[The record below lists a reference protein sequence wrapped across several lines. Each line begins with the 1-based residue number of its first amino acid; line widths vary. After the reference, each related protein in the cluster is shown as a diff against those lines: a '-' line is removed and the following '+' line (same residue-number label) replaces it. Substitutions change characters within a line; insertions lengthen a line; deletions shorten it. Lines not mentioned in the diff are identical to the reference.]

1 MATKEIMDILP
12 VSIKKEVESL
22 SFLDKLQELRI
33 KVNKPLFLV
42 SNNKEHMTKYIC
54 NLEDVKV
61 ILQRISSYSIYAFED
76 EIKQGYITIRG
87 GHRVGICGSCV
98 IEKNSVKTIKNI
110 ASINIRIAR
119 EVKGCSK
126 NILPYLIS
134 ENRVLNTI
142 IISPPKCGKTT
153 ILRDLAKNISDGVE
167 SLSLS
172 GKNVSVIDERSEI
185 GSCYRGVPQMDIGIR
200 TDILDNCPKSEGI
213 IMAIRS
219 MAPQVVVCDEIGT
232 YFEGSKKTLQSKKY
246 WLAYNSNPK
255 GKVIIDDGAKE
266 ALVTKRKSL
275 LPAGIQSVHGTFNN
289 GEIISVID
297 STGLEIARGITNYNS
312 FDINLIKGCNSSLIK
327 ENLGYKNYD
336 EVIHANNLVIINDN
350 YTYEKEE

>member
-1 MATKEIMDILP
+1 MITKEIMNILP
-12 VSIKKEVESL
+12 TSIKMEIENL

-42 SNNKEHMTKYIC
+42 SNNKEHMTQYIC

-134 ENRVLNTI
+134 QDRVLNTI

-153 ILRDLAKNISDGVE
+153 ILRDLAKNISNGVE

-232 YFEGSKKTLQSKKY
+232 YKDMESILAALNSGVNLITTIHGFDVEDLNKRPVFKEIIENKVFERAVVL
-246 WLAYNSNPK
+246 SNRSGIATIEYIYDFTK
-255 GKVIIDDGAKE
+255 GEKVRRDIID
-266 ALVTKRKSL
+266 
-275 LPAGIQSVHGTFNN
+275 
-289 GEIISVID
+289 
-297 STGLEIARGITNYNS
+297 
-312 FDINLIKGCNSSLIK
+312 
-327 ENLGYKNYD
+327 
-336 EVIHANNLVIINDN
+336 
-350 YTYEKEE
+350 

>member
-232 YFEGSKKTLQSKKY
+232 YKDMESILAALNSGVNLITTIHGFDVDDLYKRPVFKEIIENKVFERAVVL
-246 WLAYNSNPK
+246 SNRSGIATIEYIYDFTK
-255 GKVIIDDGAKE
+255 GKIVRRDIID
-266 ALVTKRKSL
+266 
-275 LPAGIQSVHGTFNN
+275 
-289 GEIISVID
+289 
-297 STGLEIARGITNYNS
+297 
-312 FDINLIKGCNSSLIK
+312 
-327 ENLGYKNYD
+327 
-336 EVIHANNLVIINDN
+336 
-350 YTYEKEE
+350 